1 MILRGGQGC
10 GKNTFTDVLSELVS
24 GYSLRNITSLTSVTG
39 QFNSI
44 LSNRVF
50 IVLNEHATFS
60 SSIGHEVD
68 KLKSLITDPTLEIR
82 TKFSSSRVEKNL
94 LNFILISNHL
104 DPVHLDQDDRR
115 YLFDA
120 RIIPMTEA
128 KKEIIEVSLTDIDR
142 FCIQYFKQLKVGW
155 LCDEAQRYCP
165 VSIKPANFRLQI
177 RKNCEIIRQH
187 IRNKNIRLYK
197 IKEDKIAELEQYV
210 EDDVNEEIIN
220 QVNEEQYNT

>member
-1 MILRGGQGC
+1 M
-10 GKNTFTDVLSELVS
+10 TD
-24 GYSLRNITSLTSVTG
+24 

-50 IVLNEHATFS
+50 IVQNELTTFS

-68 KLKSLITDPTLEIR
+68 KLKSLITDPILEIR

-94 LNFILISNHL
+94 LNFILVSNHL
-104 DPVHLDQDDRR
+104 DPVHLDQDDGR

-120 RIIPMTEA
+120 RSISMTGA

-142 FCIQYFKQLKVGW
+142 FYIQYFRQLKVGW

-165 VSIKPANFRLQI
+165 DSIKPGNFRLQI
-177 RKNCEIIRQH
+177 HKNCETIKQH
-187 IRNKNIRLYK
+187 RTKKSIRLYK

-210 EDDVNEEIIN
+210 EDDDNQVIINEINEEH
-220 QVNEEQYNT
+220 YNT

>member
-24 GYSLRNITSLTSVTG
+24 GYSLKNITSLTSLTS

-50 IVLNEHATFS
+50 IVLNELTTFS
-60 SSIGHEVD
+60 SSIGHEID

-94 LNFILISNHL
+94 LNFISVSNHL

-128 KKEIIEVSLTDIDR
+128 KKEIIE
-142 FCIQYFKQLKVGW
+142 LKVGW

-165 VSIKPANFRLQI
+165 DSIKPGNFRLQI
-177 RKNCEIIRQH
+177 HKNCETIRQH
-187 IRNKNIRLYK
+187 TMKKNIRLYN
-197 IKEDKIAELEQYV
+197 INEDKLAELQQYV
-210 EDDVNEEIIN
+210 EDEINEEIIN
-220 QVNEEQYNT
+220 QINQDQHNT